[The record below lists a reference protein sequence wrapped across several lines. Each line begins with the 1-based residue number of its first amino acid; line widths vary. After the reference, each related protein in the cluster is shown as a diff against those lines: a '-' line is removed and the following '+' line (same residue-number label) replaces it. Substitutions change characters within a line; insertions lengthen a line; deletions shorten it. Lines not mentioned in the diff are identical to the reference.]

1 MYIVPFLP
9 KEEFESLKLSTS
21 LSRMKLMRQFRFESL
36 LYGGFH
42 FLKLGKEVILY
53 CFSTNSDDT
62 GYIDSWKFLNN
73 GYTQRLRSNKIPNFP
88 PRSDVMNRKVLFTLS
103 SLPLVGMSEEMRDG
117 NIEISFYIVPGSYEN
132 SNSIKNV
139 VIDIEPATRIVSHDV
154 KAAGNYFAVCLCLR
168 LKRQGG
174 GRRSQRKTNFM
185 VLVQGERNEFGNYEF
200 VEICRENIADFID
213 GGAVVHNIVVNE
225 IQDTILFHVKED
237 LERPSKDH
245 ILVYNMNSKIVE
257 NTIYIGEYDLDP
269 SKVHDTVYF
278 INHHIYG
285 GIIVTVLSDM
295 IKVYAKSGKDCYRII
310 HKVPYK
316 NKEGS
321 IITSCIRN
329 RNSQILFFRKVRDK
343 IMVHDL
349 FDFVDC
355 KSIPYKVEEGMDQKR
370 HFLKFG
376 ETGEEIFVWNHIELC
391 VYAYKSSSETLLAS
405 TAHAVSKMY
414 KASQVKEMKLP
425 AQLYRLL

>member
-1 MYIVPFLP
+1 MYIVSFLP

-21 LSRMKLMRQFRFESL
+21 LSRMKLMRQFRFEGL
-36 LYGGFH
+36 QYKDFH

-53 CFSTNSDDT
+53 YFHRNCD
-62 GYIDSWKFLNN
+62 NN
-73 GYTQRLRSNKIPNFP
+73 GYIYSCKFLSDGCTQQLLSATIPDFP
-88 PRSDVMNRKVLFTLS
+88 PRADVMNRRVLFTLPL
-103 SLPLVGMSEEMRDG
+103 LPLVGVSEEMRDG
-117 NIEISFYIVPGSYEN
+117 NIKISFNIVPGCYEN
-132 SNSIKNV
+132 AVIIKNV
-139 VIDIEPATRIVSHDV
+139 AINIEPASRIVSHDV

-185 VLVQGERNEFGNYEF
+185 VLVQTKRNEFGNYEF
-200 VEICRENIADFID
+200 VEICRQNIADFID
-213 GGAVVHNIVVNE
+213 GGAVVHNMVVNE
-225 IQDTILFHVKED
+225 IQDAILFHVKED

-245 ILVYNMNSKIVE
+245 ILVYNINSKIME

-269 SKVHDTVYF
+269 SKMHDTVYF

-285 GIIVTVLSDM
+285 GIIVTVLPDM
-295 IKVYAKSGKDCYRII
+295 IKVFAKSAKDSYRII

-316 NKEGS
+316 NEEGS

-355 KSIPYKVEEGMDQKR
+355 KTIPYKVEDMFQKR
-370 HFLKFG
+370 HFLKCS
-376 ETGEEIFVWNHIELC
+376 ETGEEIFVWNHRELC
-391 VYAYKSSSETLLAS
+391 VYAYKSSSETLLAL

-414 KASQVKEMKLP
+414 TASQLKEMKLP
-425 AQLYRLL
+425 TQLYRFL